1 MNIQVRFA
9 LRPPSIVSTAMGKS
23 MLGITELILICAA
36 VFGLALLIYRV
47 RLLRR
52 IDRATAA
59 IRFLLFR
66 DYEQDITERGI
77 RPLLPPSTEA
87 TRGVSSTHRH

>member
-1 MNIQVRFA
+1 
-9 LRPPSIVSTAMGKS
+9 
-23 MLGITELILICAA
+23 MLGTTEFILICSA
-36 VFGLALLIYRV
+36 VIGLALLVYCV

-66 DYEQDITERGI
+66 DYEQDVTERGV
-77 RPLLPPSTEA
+77 RPLLNSSAEA
-87 TRGVSSTHRH
+87 TSGVSGTRRH